1 MLLPKRLGEKG
12 LRFRYRIDIVDE
24 LTREQVD
31 KEIKD
36 IIYSLYI
43 LFPCQLVNSSTI
55 F

>member
-12 LRFRYRIDIVDE
+12 LRFRYLIDIVDE

-31 KEIKD
+31 KEIKE

-43 LFPCQLVNSSTI
+43 LFPCQLVP
-55 F
+55 

>member
-12 LRFRYRIDIVDE
+12 LRFRYRINKGNK

-31 KEIKD
+31 KEIKE

-43 LFPCQLVNSSTI
+43 LFPCQLVP
-55 F
+55 